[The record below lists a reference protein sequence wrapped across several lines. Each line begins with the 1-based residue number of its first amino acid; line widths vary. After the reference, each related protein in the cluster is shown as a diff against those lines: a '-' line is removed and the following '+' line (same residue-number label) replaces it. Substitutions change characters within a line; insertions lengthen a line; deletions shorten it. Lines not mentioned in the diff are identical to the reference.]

1 MFDGRI
7 GQRSTFGRKDGITMA
22 NIKTAVS
29 IPERLFQQAEALAH
43 EMNIS
48 RSRLFSL
55 ALEEFIRRQ
64 ETRKLVESI
73 NAAYEDGLDEEEQA
87 MLKGMLALQRQVFEA
102 EDNEW

>member
-1 MFDGRI
+1 
-7 GQRSTFGRKDGITMA
+7 MA

-29 IPERLFQQAEALAH
+29 IQEPLFHEAEALAH

-48 RSRLFSL
+48 RSRLFAL

-64 ETRKLVESI
+64 QTRKLVESV

-87 MLKGMLALQRQVFEA
+87 MLRGALAYQRRLLEE
-102 EDNEW
+102 EDNQW